1 MQTPAHCVSSICI
14 AMQGARLFAGQRLGM
29 AGLQSHTEA
38 PGGVIDSQSGPTC
51 HSGGVCAHAMLD
63 KLSCYAPAFN

>member
-1 MQTPAHCVSSICI
+1 MHTPAYCVSSNYI
-14 AMQGARLFAGQRLGM
+14 AMHGARLFAGQRLGM

-38 PGGVIDSQSGPTC
+38 PGGVSNSQSGPTC
-51 HSGGVCAHAMLD
+51 HSGGVSAHAMLN